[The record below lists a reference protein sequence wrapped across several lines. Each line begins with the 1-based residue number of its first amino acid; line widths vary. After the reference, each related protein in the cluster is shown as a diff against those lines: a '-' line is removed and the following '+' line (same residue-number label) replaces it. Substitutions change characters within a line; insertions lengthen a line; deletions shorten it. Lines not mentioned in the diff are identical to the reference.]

1 MPDNPDTLLIWDG
14 ACGFCRNAVAWMLR
28 QDHAGRIRAVP
39 YQDLA
44 SPPMTPALRYQAERA
59 VQVLTPQGQQ
69 LSGGRAVLYVL
80 RQVGWRPW
88 LVGLASR
95 RPFVWL
101 VEGGY
106 RVVARNRQLFS
117 RVMFRRGGCPGCGR

>member
-28 QDHAGRIRAVP
+28 HDHAGRIRAVP

-88 LVGLASR
+88 LVGLAGR
-95 RPFVWL
+95 WPFVWL

>member
-28 QDHAGRIRAVP
+28 HDHAGRIRAVP

-117 RVMFRRGGCPGCGR
+117 RVVFWRGGCPGCGR

>member
-28 QDHAGRIRAVP
+28 HDHAGRIRAVP

-69 LSGGRAVLYVL
+69 HSGGRAVLYVL